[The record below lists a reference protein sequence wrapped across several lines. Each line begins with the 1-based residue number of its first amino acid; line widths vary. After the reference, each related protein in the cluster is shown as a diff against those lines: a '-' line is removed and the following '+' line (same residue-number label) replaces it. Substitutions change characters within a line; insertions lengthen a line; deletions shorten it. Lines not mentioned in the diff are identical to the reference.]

1 MQKDFWDE
9 RYGARAYAY
18 GELPNA
24 FFREQLLKLTP
35 GRILLPAEGEGRN
48 AIFAAR
54 HGWEVVAFDQSHAG
68 RDKALRLAEKYGV
81 TIEYLVGE
89 FQTLAFEKENFDAL
103 GLIYAHFSAEAKSEY
118 HRMLNGYLRPGGT
131 VIFEAFSKA
140 HLAYNT
146 QNPAAGGPKNVDM
159 LFSEEELRVDFSNY
173 EMLQLQEEIIQLKEG
188 LFHNGQSAVV
198 RMVAKKPHLDK

>member
-1 MQKDFWDE
+1 MQKDFWDQ
-9 RYGARAYAY
+9 RYGEKAYAY

-24 FFREQLLKLTP
+24 FFREQLLKLAP

-48 AIFAAR
+48 AVFAAR
-54 HGWEVVAFDQSHAG
+54 HGWEVVAFDQSNAG

-89 FQTLAFEKENFDAL
+89 FQTLSFGTAHFDAI

-118 HRMLNGYLRPGGT
+118 HRMLHAYLRPGGT

-146 QNPAAGGPKNVDM
+146 QHPAAGGPRNVDM
-159 LFSEEELRVDFSNY
+159 LFSVEELRADFPDY
-173 EMLQLQEEIIQLKEG
+173 EMQQLQEEIIELKEG
-188 LFHNGQSAVV
+188 LYHNGQSAVV
-198 RMVAKKPHLDK
+198 RMVARKQ

>member
-24 FFREQLLKLTP
+24 FFREQLLKLSP

-48 AIFAAR
+48 AVFAAR
-54 HGWEVVAFDQSHAG
+54 HGWEVVAFDQSNAG

-89 FQTLAFEKENFDAL
+89 FQTLSFEKESFDAL

-118 HRMLNGYLRPGGT
+118 HRVLNDYLRPGGT
-131 VIFEAFSKA
+131 VVFEAFSKS
-140 HLAYNT
+140 HIAYNT

-159 LFSEEELRVDFSNY
+159 LFSEEELRADFPDY
-173 EMLQLQEEIIQLKEG
+173 EMLHLQEEVVHLKEG

-198 RMVAKKPHLDK
+198 RMVAKKPHLD

>member
-18 GELPNA
+18 GELPNV
-24 FFREQLLKLTP
+24 FFREQLLKLSP

-54 HGWEVVAFDQSHAG
+54 HGWEVVAFDQSNAG

-81 TIEYLVGE
+81 AIEYLVGE
-89 FQTLAFEKENFDAL
+89 FQTLSFAKQHFDAL

-118 HRMLNGYLRPGGT
+118 HRMLNTYLRPGGT
-131 VIFEAFSKA
+131 VVFEAFSKS
-140 HLAYNT
+140 HLTYNT

-159 LFSEEELRVDFSNY
+159 LFSEEELRADFPHY
-173 EMLQLQEEIIQLKEG
+173 EMLHLQEEIIQLKEG

-198 RMVAKKPHLDK
+198 RMVAKKPHLD